1 MRRLGPAFCVLIAL
15 ALVVGQSAA
24 SFAAGQAVTT
34 SPGRRSPELTLTKE
48 VLADGVYLFRAPT
61 ALDRWT
67 ATNVVVIVNQDDVT
81 VFDSFT
87 RPATARMAIAEIRAL
102 TSKPVR
108 TLINSHWHMD
118 HWSGNDEF
126 RKAFPGIQII
136 ATVETRGYMTR
147 MGSQFLIDG
156 TRTGLTRSRD
166 ALATAIK
173 TGRLSDG
180 TVLTD
185 DLRREQERE
194 IDETSR
200 FVDEVIKIP
209 RVLPDVAFRDELT
222 FWRGAREFR
231 LFSMTGD
238 ATGSAVLYLPAEKI
252 LVTGDVLV
260 SPPDGQGPP
269 PWTTNSYAIA
279 PWLMSLRRLETFDS
293 NVIVPGQGP
302 AMRDTTYLRLTVQ
315 LFTGIV
321 DGVHRALERGI
332 YRADEVVA
340 AVNLDAIGRQYP
352 QGQTGP
358 DTPFGQVVARLVRK
372 AAQEA
377 LDGIVR

>member
-1 MRRLGPAFCVLIAL
+1 MRRITPTFHLLLLAFAVGPPAT
-15 ALVVGQSAA
+15 
-24 SFAAGQAVTT
+24 SFAAGPVADSAPVRQDAEPSLVK
-34 SPGRRSPELTLTKE
+34 EL
-48 VLADGVYLFRAPT
+48 LADGVYLFRAPE

-87 RPATARMAIAEIRAL
+87 RPATARLAIAEIRAL

-136 ATVETRGYMTR
+136 ATAETRGYMTR
-147 MGSQFLIDG
+147 MGSAFLIDG
-156 TRTGLTRSRD
+156 TRAGLTRARE
-166 ALATAIK
+166 ALATAIA

-180 TVLTD
+180 TALTEE
-185 DLRREQERE
+185 RRRQQQRE
-194 IDETSR
+194 IAETSR
-200 FVDEVIKIP
+200 FVDEVTAIP

-222 FWRGAREFR
+222 FWRGSREFR
-231 LFSMTGD
+231 LFSLTGD
-238 ATGSAVLYLPAEKI
+238 ATGSAVLYLPAERI

-279 PWLMSLRRLETFDS
+279 PWLASLRRLDAFDAA
-293 NVIVPGQGP
+293 VIVPGQGP
-302 AMRDTTYLRLTVQ
+302 AMRDKSYLKLTVQ
-315 LFTGIV
+315 LFAGIIE
-321 DGVHRALERGI
+321 GVQRALERGV
-332 YRADEVVA
+332 YKADDIVA

-352 QGQTGP
+352 KGQVGP
-358 DTPFGQVVARLVRK
+358 DTPFGTVVARLVRK

-377 LDGIVR
+377 LDGIVK

>member
-1 MRRLGPAFCVLIAL
+1 MRHLGSAFHLRFAL
-15 ALVVGQSAA
+15 ALAFALAVGPSTA
-24 SFAAGQAVTT
+24 FA
-34 SPGRRSPELTLTKE
+34 GRQSPEPTLIKE
-48 VLADGVYLFRAPT
+48 QLADGVYLFRAPT

-126 RKAFPGIQII
+126 RKAFPGLQII
-136 ATVETRGYMTR
+136 ATAETRGYMSR
-147 MGSQFLIDG
+147 MGSAFLIDG
-156 TRTGLTRSRD
+156 TRAGLARSRD
-166 ALATAIK
+166 ALAAAVK

-180 TVLTD
+180 TALTD
-185 DLRREQERE
+185 EVRRRQERE
-194 IDETSR
+194 IEATSR
-200 FVDEVIKIP
+200 FVDEVLGIP

-222 FWRGAREFR
+222 FWRGTREFR

-238 ATGSAVLYLPAEKI
+238 ATASAVLYLPAEKI

-279 PWLMSLRRLETFDS
+279 PWLVSLRRLESFDAG
-293 NVIVPGQGP
+293 VIVPGQGP
-302 AMRDTTYLRLTVQ
+302 AMRDETYLALTVR
-315 LFTGIV
+315 LFSGIV
-321 DGVHRALERGI
+321 DGVQRALERGI
-332 YRADEVVA
+332 YTADDIVA
-340 AVNLDAIGRQYP
+340 AVTLDEIGRQYP
-352 QGQTGP
+352 KGQTGP

-377 LDGIVR
+377 LDGMVK

>member
-1 MRRLGPAFCVLIAL
+1 MRHRSRSFCLLVAL
-15 ALVVGQSAA
+15 ALCVGRPAA
-24 SFAAGQAVTT
+24 SSAAGQAAASTGVPD
-34 SPGRRSPELTLTKE
+34 PGRALITE
-48 VLADGVYLFRAPT
+48 VLADGVYLFRAPE

-67 ATNVVVIVNQDDVT
+67 ATNVVVVVNQDDVT

-87 RPATARMAIAEIRAL
+87 LPATARMAIAEIRAL

-126 RKAFPGIQII
+126 RKAFPGIQIV
-136 ATVETRGYMTR
+136 ATAETRGYMTR
-147 MGSQFLIDG
+147 MGSAFLIDG
-156 TRTGLTRSRD
+156 TRAALARSRD
-166 ALATAIK
+166 ALAIAIES
-173 TGRLSDG
+173 GRSSDG
-180 TVLTD
+180 TALTD
-185 DLRREQERE
+185 ELRRQQERE

-200 FVDEVIKIP
+200 FVDDVSRIP

-222 FWRGAREFR
+222 FWRGDREFR

-279 PWLMSLRRLETFDS
+279 PWLASLRRLDAFDAA
-293 NVIVPGQGP
+293 VIVPGQGP
-302 AMRDTTYLRLTVQ
+302 AMRDETYLALTVQ
-315 LFTGIV
+315 LFAGVI
-321 DGVHRALERGI
+321 DGVQRALQRGI
-332 YRADEVVA
+332 YTADEIVA
-340 AVNLDAIGRQYP
+340 TVNLDAVGRRYP
-352 QGQTGP
+352 QGKTGP
-358 DTPFGQVVARLVRK
+358 GTPFASVVARLVRK

-377 LDGIVR
+377 LDGIVK

>member
-1 MRRLGPAFCVLIAL
+1 MRRSHPAFSLLTVLVL
-15 ALVVGQSAA
+15 SVGHATA
-24 SFAAGQAVTT
+24 SPAGQPAT
-34 SPGRRSPELTLTKE
+34 SDPGRPATDRTLTKD
-48 VLADGVYLFRAPT
+48 VLADGVYLFRAPE

-67 ATNVVVIVNQDDVT
+67 ATNVVVVVNQDDVT

-87 RPATARMAIAEIRAL
+87 RPETARLAIAEIRAL
-102 TSKPVR
+102 TAKPVR

-136 ATVETRGYMTR
+136 ATAETRGYMSR
-147 MGSQFLIDG
+147 MGSAFLIDG
-156 TRTGLTRSRD
+156 TRAGLARSRE
-166 ALATAIK
+166 ALAAAIK
-173 TGRLSDG
+173 AGTTSDG
-180 TVLTD
+180 RAVTG
-185 DLRREQERE
+185 DLRRERERE

-200 FVDEVIKIP
+200 FVDEVLAIP

-222 FWRGAREFR
+222 FWRGGREFR

-279 PWLMSLRRLETFDS
+279 PWLASLRRLDAFDAT
-293 NVIVPGQGP
+293 VIVPGQGP
-302 AMRDTTYLRLTVQ
+302 AMRDKAYLRLTVQ
-315 LFTGIV
+315 LFAAIV
-321 DGVHRALERGI
+321 DGVLRALERGT
-332 YRADEVVA
+332 YRADDIVA

-352 QGQTGP
+352 NGRTGP
-358 DTPFGQVVARLVRK
+358 DTPFGTMVARLVRK

-377 LDGIVR
+377 LDGIVK

>member
-1 MRRLGPAFCVLIAL
+1 MRRHRLTFQLLSLFAL
-15 ALVVGQSAA
+15 AVGLPAPSLAAAPPVGQDAA
-24 SFAAGQAVTT
+24 PS
-34 SPGRRSPELTLTKE
+34 LIKE
-48 VLADGVYLFRAPT
+48 VLADGIYLLRAPQ

-87 RPATARMAIAEIRAL
+87 LPATARLAIAEIRAL
-102 TSKPVR
+102 TAKPVR

-136 ATVETRGYMTR
+136 ATAETRGYMTR
-147 MGSQFLIDG
+147 MGSAFLIDG
-156 TRTGLTRSRD
+156 TRAGLARSRE
-166 ALATAIK
+166 ALAAAVK
-173 TGRLSDG
+173 TGRLGDG
-180 TVLTD
+180 TPLTEE
-185 DLRREQERE
+185 RRRQQEQD
-194 IDETSR
+194 IAETSR
-200 FVDEVIKIP
+200 FVDAVTAIP

-222 FWRGAREFR
+222 FWRGGREFR
-231 LFSMTGD
+231 LFGMTGD

-260 SPPDGQGPP
+260 SPPDGGGPP

-279 PWLMSLRRLETFDS
+279 PWLASLRRLDAFEAS
-293 NVIVPGQGP
+293 VIVPGQGP
-302 AMRDTTYLRLTVQ
+302 AMRDRTYLRLTVQ
-315 LFTGIV
+315 LFAAIV
-321 DGVHRALERGI
+321 EGVQQALERGV
-332 YRADEVVA
+332 YKADDIVA

-352 QGQTGP
+352 KGQVGP
-358 DTPFGQVVARLVRK
+358 DTPFGLVTARLVRK

-377 LDGIVR
+377 LDGIVK

>member
-1 MRRLGPAFCVLIAL
+1 MDGDQRR
-15 ALVVGQSAA
+15 
-24 SFAAGQAVTT
+24 
-34 SPGRRSPELTLTKE
+34 
-48 VLADGVYLFRAPT
+48 
-61 ALDRWT
+61 
-67 ATNVVVIVNQDDVT
+67 VIVNQDDVT

-136 ATVETRGYMTR
+136 TTAETRAYMTR
-147 MGSQFLIDG
+147 MGSAFLIDG
-156 TRTGLTRSRD
+156 TRTALARSRD

-180 TVLTD
+180 TALTD
-185 DLRREQERE
+185 DLRRRQERD

-200 FVDEVIKIP
+200 FVDEVLAIP

-238 ATGSAVLYLPAEKI
+238 ATGSAVLYLPAERI

-279 PWLMSLRRLETFDS
+279 PWLTSLRRLETFDAT
-293 NVIVPGQGP
+293 VIVPGQGP
-302 AMRDTTYLRLTVQ
+302 SMRDKTYLRLTVQ
-315 LFTGIV
+315 LFAGII

-332 YRADEVVA
+332 YRADDVVA

-352 QGQTGP
+352 VGQVGP
-358 DTPFGQVVARLVRK
+358 DTPFAQVVARLVRK

-377 LDGIVR
+377 LDGIVK